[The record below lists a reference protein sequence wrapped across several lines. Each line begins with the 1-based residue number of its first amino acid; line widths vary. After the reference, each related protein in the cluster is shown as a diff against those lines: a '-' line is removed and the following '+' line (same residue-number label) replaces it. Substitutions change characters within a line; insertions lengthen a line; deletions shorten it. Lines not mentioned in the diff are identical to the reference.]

1 MNMYYALNEKK
12 AKTDIVFVQFA
23 KEKTICQDFFS
34 PKTKQYANV
43 GKSDPHVNSMA

>member
-23 KEKTICQDFFS
+23 KEKTICQDFFPQTPS
-34 PKTKQYANV
+34 TMQ
-43 GKSDPHVNSMA
+43 M